1 MRWKMTVESL
11 LKVMQ
16 KGTDVILKDKSEKE
30 LLRFSQGNDLN
41 AVSFE
46 YLNRKILV
54 LEPHGN
60 SFTAIL
66 EDSK

>member
-1 MRWKMTVESL
+1 MKVESL

-54 LEPHGN
+54 LEHHGN
-60 SFTAIL
+60 SYTAIL

>member
-1 MRWKMTVESL
+1 MTVESL

-16 KGTDVILKDKSEKE
+16 KGTDVILK
-30 LLRFSQGNDLN
+30 LRFSQGNDLN